1 MENIVYN
8 DLLGKNYRVYVGKTK
23 KGEIDFVA
31 IKNNI
36 TKYIQVCYDLSDEKT
51 REREINAFNEFESS
65 EKYIITMDRNSYS
78 VESVKILNIFDFLMN
93 DNF

>member
-1 MENIVYN
+1 MIGKDYKVYI
-8 DLLGKNYRVYVGKTK
+8 GKTN

-36 TKYIQVCYDLSDEKT
+36 TKYIQVCYDLTKKET
-51 REREINAFNEFESS
+51 REREITAFNEFQSD
-65 EKYIITMDRNSYS
+65 EKYIITMDSNDYDI
-78 VESVKILNIFDFLMN
+78 ENIKVISIYDFLMN